1 MSAGRPREFDTDA
14 ALDKALEVFKQKGYE
29 GTSLPDLTNAM
40 GISRPSLYAAF
51 GNKEELFQK
60 ALDRYNQKMSEQI
73 AETLNAPT
81 ARAVVESLLMNV
93 IDSNKCKGAKGCL
106 NVQAA
111 LVCGEEAEAVKQ
123 ELSSRRA
130 RIEWMLRQRFE
141 RALAEGDLPA
151 GTSAADLACL
161 VATVMYG
168 MAVQVNGGIA
178 PDTLRGM
185 VHMTVA
191 AIPQQGGKK
200 KKQA

>member
-1 MSAGRPREFDTDA
+1 MSAGRPREFDADA

-29 GTSLPDLTNAM
+29 AASLPDLTAAM

-60 ALDRYNQKMSEQI
+60 ALDRYNEKMSQAMENML
-73 AETLNAPT
+73 AAPT
-81 ARAVVESLLMNV
+81 AREAVARLLGSV
-93 IDSNKCKGAKGCL
+93 IETNKCKGAKGCL

-111 LVCGEEAEAVKQ
+111 LVCGDDAEGVRQ

-141 RALAEGDLPA
+141 KALAEGDLPL

-168 MAVQVNGGIA
+168 MVVQVNGGVA

-185 VHMTVA
+185 VEMTLA
-191 AIPQQGGKK
+191 AIP
-200 KKQA
+200 APSRTN

>member
-29 GTSLPDLTNAM
+29 GASLPDLTNAM

-60 ALDRYNQKMSEQI
+60 ALDRYNRNMSEKI

-81 ARAVVESLLMNV
+81 ARAAVENLLMNV

-111 LVCGEEAEAVKQ
+111 LVCGEEAETVKQ
-123 ELSSRRA
+123 ELSARRA

-161 VATVMYG
+161 IATVMYG

-185 VHMTVA
+185 VSMTVA
-191 AIPQQGGKK
+191 AIPQHAGKK
-200 KKQA
+200 KKTG